1 MTSSGSALRDAVRR
15 VPVLRRAAGGVVDRV
30 VLAGR
35 VPPPGLRAG
44 RGATAG
50 TAGSTEPLLLLLT
63 GTTPDA
69 VAATAAD
76 LGRLVLAV
84 PGLRPVLVLD
94 APAFSTVR
102 RAGFAVDH
110 VLSRSEWQAR
120 HPDLPYAGHLAERLA
135 QLRRLYAS
143 DWVQVLPG
151 SGTADLDL
159 DVLAEACRARLAAA
173 RTGRVRGALV
183 GVLRRIDPPVLSE

>member
-1 MTSSGSALRDAVRR
+1 MSALRDAVRR
-15 VPVLRRAAGGVVDRV
+15 VPVLRRTAGGVVDRV

-44 RGATAG
+44 RGTPAALADAG
-50 TAGSTEPLLLLLT
+50 EPILLVLT
-63 GTTPDA
+63 GAADGA

-76 LGRLVLAV
+76 LARLALAV

-94 APAFSTVR
+94 TPAFATVR

-110 VLSRSEWQAR
+110 LLSRQEWQAR
-120 HPDLPYAGHLAERLA
+120 HPDRPYAGHLAERLA

-143 DWVQVLPG
+143 DWVQVLPPG
-151 SGTADLDL
+151 GTAELDL
-159 DVLAEACRARLAAA
+159 DVLAEACRARLDAGRA
-173 RTGRVRGALV
+173 RGVRGVLV
-183 GVLRRIDPPVLSE
+183 RVLRRIDPPVPSDAG